1 MDSNSTENIK
11 NTDNSGFEALLQNKA
26 ATEDFGDLFS
36 TRSGGGTSSSI
47 HREENDEEDED
58 GSSDYY
64 EEGFSQS
71 YSTDLN

>member
-1 MDSNSTENIK
+1 MDTNSTENIK

-26 ATEDFGDLFS
+26 ATEDFCDLFS
-36 TRSGGGTSSSI
+36 TRSGGASSSI
-47 HREENDEEDED
+47 HREENGEEDED
-58 GSSDYY
+58 GSDYY